1 MAWHCHE
8 LEARSEANATS
19 DVDPHDFELEVSAQ
33 AQAKN
38 FLLNP
43 EIENTVFLVIFSVS
57 DL

>member
-8 LEARSEANATS
+8 LEARSEANAAS
-19 DVDPHDFELEVSAQ
+19 DVDPHDFELEVS